1 MGWLSEKDMD
11 IRTEDFLKPEGHA
24 TRRAAD
30 TTRNVDE
37 DRMCRV
43 RMDASLFKLT
53 DQALDADRVAEKQ
66 IRGVFIIDKV
76 TARVI
81 RCFFTSFWSRCQVVR
96 LVS

>member
-1 MGWLSEKDMD
+1 MMLPTRPEALPTASPSASVMPSTPISAQADLVMQTCNQTECHARRMGWLSEKDMD

-43 RMDASLFKLT
+43 RMDASPFKLT
-53 DQALDADRVAEKQ
+53 D
-66 IRGVFIIDKV
+66 
-76 TARVI
+76 
-81 RCFFTSFWSRCQVVR
+81 
-96 LVS
+96 